1 MTEVMSEELTYTNKV
16 STHSQLAFRKISP
29 QGPATGIAGSVTGT
43 TLVEFVIPPSVFN
56 MSKSRLNFQLALSDP
71 GATPRFNWLDANLLT
86 TLSRVVFYCSNTGNT
101 LLDCSNFEK
110 FASCVVPA
118 STSYEDFKTKSS
130 AWQSATYSQSLGP
143 VAQVADANLY
153 PVEDIQKSNSLVNVT
168 PLGTAA
174 ASTAAWNSYEGRKY
188 VIPGIDTD
196 DSYIN
201 VSLPFSAFKF
211 TALAINKQVY
221 SPANIVAQFYFNAQD
236 NFAWY
241 STSATAPQTGAAS
254 GAGFT
259 LNNVALQLAT
269 EQNLEV
275 AKSVVDAVMSQGIS
289 IPIPYPTIIRQSLS
303 SSTFQSYNVNLSS
316 AYGKRILAII
326 STLFSTG
333 STAKNAVNSHIRGT
347 ITSYNSFMNNLPI
360 LYNAGFNTLLAEDW
374 TFGNREY
381 IEKSAIQNNQEYANA
396 EWIHVDSFMKP
407 GPLCEADPT
416 LVDGYD
422 VSSIA
427 STFAIQYNL
436 SSAATA
442 IAVSCIIGQKVATFS
457 NNGILVN

>member
-1 MTEVMSEELTYTNKV
+1 MSEELTYTNKV

-43 TLVEFVIPPSVFN
+43 TLVEFIIPPSVFN

-71 GATPRFNWLDANLLT
+71 GATPRYNWLDANLLST
-86 TLSRVVFYCSNTGNT
+86 ISRVVFYCSNTGNT

-110 FASCVVPA
+110 FAACVTPA
-118 STSYEDFKTKSS
+118 ATSYDEFKTKSS

-143 VAQVADANLY
+143 VANVADANLY

-174 ASTAAWNSYEGRKY
+174 ASTAGWNAYEGRKY

-211 TALAINKQVY
+211 TALALNKQVY

-254 GAGFT
+254 GAGYT

-289 IPIPYPTIIRQSLS
+289 IPIPYPTTIRQSLAS
-303 SSTFQSYNVNLSS
+303 SSFQSYNVNLSS

-326 STLFSTG
+326 SALFSTNATT
-333 STAKNAVNSHIRGT
+333 SKNAVNSHIRGT
-347 ITSYNSFMNNLPI
+347 ISNYNSFMNNLPI
-360 LYNAGFNTLLAEDW
+360 LYNAGFDCTKGEDW
-374 TFGNREY
+374 FYGNREY
-381 IEKSAIQNNQEYANA
+381 LEKCTIQNNQEYANA
-396 EWIHVDSFMKP
+396 EWIHIDNFMKP

-436 SSAATA
+436 SSAAATIA
-442 IAVSCIIGQKVATFS
+442 ISCVIGQKVASFT